1 MALTDIPGA
10 IPSVRVVHS
19 VRRGFE
25 RTHTPQTHREG
36 LIVVSVLGLYVCGG
50 LVWWLATRPPTALA
64 ESILFAG
71 QEGWNPT
78 WGWAVFAILI
88 SLSTVATRS
97 LGPVTTVSNTAW
109 WVLSTPVDRGALL
122 RARLLAALSIG
133 ALVGAI
139 EGRLAAFIGALE
151 GWVPFTV
158 FGMCIGIGVVAFA
171 ILVQCRVLPVW
182 TLRAMA
188 GVFAVLGGAT
198 SALAITG
205 VSVPMTVAW
214 APVVVVGVAVV
225 SAGAAAVSLCG
236 RIGLADMT
244 VGSDMT
250 VAVSASITTLD
261 LSVLTGAAEQRAW
274 RKVARRPSRALP
286 TSRTRALICS
296 DALRLRRRPSS
307 FLYVAGAVFVG
318 SVLAAVLSPPA
329 AVIAHL
335 ALVFAVAVAFSGGLR
350 DLSANSG
357 LRATLGAHDRAL
369 RVPLMAVPAGVAA
382 ATTILTAPLVAAD
395 LLVMTIVLMGACAA
409 AYRVRTHP
417 YTDYDGLVLDTAVGQ
432 IPVDLIRQRMR
443 GPDVLAVT
451 ALLLLLVS

>member
-1 MALTDIPGA
+1 MALTDIPGP
-10 IPSVRVVHS
+10 IPSVRVVQA

-25 RTHTPQTHREG
+25 RTHIPRTHREG

-71 QEGWNPT
+71 EGWNPT
-78 WGWAVFAILI
+78 WGWAVFAILT
-88 SLSTVATRS
+88 SLSTLAARS
-97 LGPVTTVSNTAW
+97 LGPVTTVGNTAW
-109 WVLSTPVDRGALL
+109 WVLSTPVDRGGLL

-133 ALVGAI
+133 ALVGAV

-151 GWVPFTV
+151 GWLPFTV
-158 FGMCIGIGVVAFA
+158 FGMGIGIGVVAFA
-171 ILVQCRVLPVW
+171 VLAQCRVLPVW
-182 TLRAMA
+182 TLRATA
-188 GVFAVLGGAT
+188 GVFAVLGGAAA
-198 SALAITG
+198 ALAIAG
-205 VSVPMTVAW
+205 VTVPMTTTW
-214 APVVVVGVAVV
+214 IPVVVVGVLVV
-225 SAGAAAVSLCG
+225 SAGAAAVSCCG

-250 VAVSASITTLD
+250 AAASTSITALD
-261 LSVLTGAAEQRAW
+261 LSVLTGVAEQRAW

-296 DALRLRRRPSS
+296 DVLRLRRRPSS
-307 FLYVAGAVFVG
+307 LLHVAGAVFAG
-318 SVLAAVLSPPA
+318 WVLAAVLSPTA
-329 AVIAHL
+329 AAIAHL
-335 ALVFAVAVAFSGGLR
+335 ALVFAVTVAFSGGLR

-357 LRATLGAHDRAL
+357 LRATLGAHDRVL
-369 RVPLMAVPAGVAA
+369 RVPLMAVPAIVAA
-382 ATTILTAPLVAAD
+382 ATTVLTAPLVAAD
-395 LLVMTIVLMGACAA
+395 LLVMPLVLVGACAA

-417 YTDYDGLVLDTAVGQ
+417 YTDYDGLILDTAVGQ